1 MLLWHKYLES
11 LGKSDIF
18 THVFFQYVMEDEHTK
33 EPSHNNPE
41 EAADYVKA
49 VNLLLQSF
57 VNDIHGFNCYKR
69 QDAYKTFLHT
79 LSQLLSKLDSTY
91 FTNMD
96 TEVVLDTIPDK
107 VCAAFLARP
116 DEAANKVQQHVSS
129 DSIPTGPEVT
139 SKMCLQGNIPCFD
152 KKGQQAV
159 TKLFGHLQDA
169 HNHMSEV
176 AKAVVDV
183 SEVSSPEQFT
193 FVLQLAVR
201 PIIQLK
207 IPPTELK
214 FEKERLTPEEIT
226 EENCCNLILPRPF
239 HPKFSTIAFKHP
251 MRCLAA
257 AAHFLISKKLF
268 NTKYPQ
274 LLVAKDFAVA
284 EKKLHLTVSRRKY
297 DPGKKAAKKRRTSDV
312 KIADPKP
319 STSQDQPQDKST
331 SEQQPQDE
339 SVSEQ
344 QPQDESISEQPQG
357 VSTSEQQPQGEAST
371 STLQGP
377 VPSQFSDD
385 DETLPDAWTMA
396 RKAFATKDPRSIPKK
411 PRYSLRLKTDY
422 I

>member
-1 MLLWHKYLES
+1 MFLHMY
-11 LGKSDIF
+11 
-18 THVFFQYVMEDEHTK
+18 FFQYVMEDEHTK

-49 VNLLLQSF
+49 VNTLLQSF
-57 VNDIHGFNCYKR
+57 VNDIRSFNRYKR
-69 QDAYKTFLHT
+69 QDAYKNFLHT
-79 LSQLLSKLDSTY
+79 LSQLLSKLDSAY

-107 VCAAFLARP
+107 ECAAFLERP
-116 DEAANKVQQHVSS
+116 EETADKVKQRVSS
-129 DSIPTGPEVT
+129 DSIPAGPEVT
-139 SKMCLQGNIPCFD
+139 SKMCLEGNIQIFD
-152 KKGQQAV
+152 KKGQEAI

-169 HNHMSEV
+169 HNHMSQV
-176 AKAVVDV
+176 AQAVVDL
-183 SEVSSPEQFT
+183 SKVSSPEQFT

-207 IPPTELK
+207 IPPHLSAPTELK

-239 HPKFSTIAFKHP
+239 HPKFSTITFKHP

-257 AAHFLISKKLF
+257 AAHFLIRKKLF

-284 EKKLHLTVSRRKY
+284 EKKLHLAVSGRKY
-297 DPGKKAAKKRRTSDV
+297 DPGKKAPKKRCTSDV
-312 KIADPKP
+312 KTADPKP
-319 STSQDQPQDKST
+319 STSQDQPQDESV
-331 SEQQPQDE
+331 SAQQPQDE

-344 QPQDESISEQPQG
+344 QPKG
-357 VSTSEQQPQGEAST
+357 TSTSEQQPQGKAST
-371 STLQGP
+371 DTQQEP

-385 DETLPDAWTMA
+385 DELPDPYTLA
-396 RKAFATKDPRSIPKK
+396 RKTFATKDPSSIPKK
-411 PRYSLRLKTDY
+411 PKYSL
-422 I
+422 